1 MRTRPVVLALSFLLS
16 AAPGLA
22 AQEEGEGERPGWI
35 GVGIQESLDCGA
47 REMEGETPE
56 AVPLI
61 RARDC
66 RGVLVAEAVFED
78 APAAR
83 AGMRPG
89 DTLIA
94 VSGQPLS
101 ERRGARALG
110 ALRPGEPVEVLVGRQ
125 GGRVSLEI
133 TPEPRPP
140 ERGPAPVL
148 APGSPSI
155 FVDPA
160 SPARPERA
168 RPAVGSGPRIRLH
181 LEDGDISGTLKVDEA
196 GHVYL
201 ERAPHELVRIKGV
214 ELPPPKVRAL
224 RESALAEARE
234 RLREVREVL
243 RARAAGAPGPSWG
256 EESERV
262 RMLGAEFLALT
273 PELSGN
279 LRGVEAGLLAV
290 RVVPG
295 TPAARMGL
303 RPGDVVVEAGGEAVS
318 GAADLRAP
326 FVEATRGD
334 SVVVRWVRRGER
346 MRGALQRH

>member
-1 MRTRPVVLALSFLLS
+1 MRTRPTGVVLFLVLLLS
-16 AAPGLA
+16 AAPGLS
-22 AQEEGEGERPGWI
+22 AQEEGERPGWI
-35 GVGIQESLDCGA
+35 GVGIQESLDCRA
-47 REMEGETPE
+47 REQEGDTPE

-66 RGVLVAEAVFED
+66 RGVLVTEAVFEG

-83 AGMRPG
+83 AGMQPG

-94 VSGQPLS
+94 VRGQPLS
-101 ERRGARALG
+101 ERRGARELG
-110 ALRPGEPVEVLVGRQ
+110 SLRPGVPVEVLVGRE

-148 APGSPSI
+148 TPGSPSI
-155 FVDPA
+155 FVDPG
-160 SPARPERA
+160 SVARLERVQSG
-168 RPAVGSGPRIRLH
+168 VGAPPRVRLH
-181 LEDGDISGTLKVDEA
+181 LDDGEISGTLKVDEA

-201 ERAPHELVRIKGV
+201 EKAPHELVRIKGV

-224 RESALAEARE
+224 RDSALAEARE
-234 RLREVREVL
+234 RLREAREAL
-243 RARAAGAPGPSWG
+243 RARAAAAPEPPWG
-256 EESERV
+256 DDSERV

-273 PELSGN
+273 PELAGN
-279 LRGVEAGLLAV
+279 LRGVEAGLLV
-290 RVVPG
+290 LRVVPA

-303 RPGDVVVEAGGEAVS
+303 RPGDVVVEAGGEAVA

-326 FVEATRGD
+326 FAGAARGD
-334 SVVVRWVRRGER
+334 SVVVRWVRRGAEL
-346 MRGALQRH
+346 RGALQRP